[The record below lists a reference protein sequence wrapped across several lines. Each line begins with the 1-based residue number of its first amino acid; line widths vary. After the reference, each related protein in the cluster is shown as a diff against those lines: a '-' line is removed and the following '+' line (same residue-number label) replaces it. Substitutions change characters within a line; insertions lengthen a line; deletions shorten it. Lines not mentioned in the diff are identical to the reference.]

1 MIKVKNDFYE
11 EFKKYI
17 LNMNTPKTFH
27 FYKFGL
33 CIISPVTGIEDIGS
47 GLEIKIDGGNVT
59 IWDDSLIN
67 KVSRPANLIRECEN
81 CYSLTNEYGE
91 PIGYVYN

>member
-33 CIISPVTGIEDIGS
+33 CIISSVKCVEDNGS

-67 KVSRPANLIRECEN
+67 KVSRPANLIR
-81 CYSLTNEYGE
+81 
-91 PIGYVYN
+91 